1 MSKNVIQ
8 KNEKKFA
15 KILTKLKIEYII
27 LFEQIF
33 VYLKEKYFFYK
44 NIYTKISKLERNV
57 FFMITNLHIKNI
69 GIIEDL
75 DINLNKGMNV
85 LTGET
90 GAGKTLIIDS
100 LEIICG
106 GRFSKEMIRNGED
119 HSYIEICMYEPQNI
133 NSIDGNIIIAR
144 EIYSN
149 GRNTCKING
158 RLVTVAEL
166 KKFMSNY
173 VEIHGQNANQQL
185 FDSNTHIKYLDNFIG
200 KEIIELKSIYSEK
213 YLRYNEIKRELKN
226 NYGDEK
232 EKQRKLD
239 ILKYQLNEIK
249 EARLKN
255 GEEEKLEEKRKIMLN
270 SEKIAKNL
278 AEASQAVGENTI
290 DVIGTAV
297 RALEKIEEIDS
308 KYSQTIES
316 LRNIYYEMQEIER
329 DINSYCEDVE
339 FDEQERV
346 EVETRL
352 DTIYNLK
359 RKYGNNIEEILKYA
373 EEIEKEIKKIENAE
387 EYNTKLRKELSGLEM
402 SLNQIATQI
411 SNIRKNYALELS
423 KKINKEL
430 LELEMKNARINVKV
444 EYKENEYFENGKDD
458 VKFLISTNIGEN
470 ESELTKIASGGE
482 ISRIMLAIK
491 KVLAEADN
499 VPVLIF
505 DEIDTGI
512 SGKAAKSV
520 AEKMKNISQNHQVL
534 CISHLA
540 TIAANADY
548 NYFISKNVENGRTS
562 TSVKQLNEQEVLQEI
577 ARISSG
583 EVNEITLKYA
593 SELRN
598 KKVS

>member
-1 MSKNVIQ
+1 
-8 KNEKKFA
+8 
-15 KILTKLKIEYII
+15 
-27 LFEQIF
+27 
-33 VYLKEKYFFYK
+33 
-44 NIYTKISKLERNV
+44 
-57 FFMITNLHIKNI
+57 MITNLHIKNI

-106 GRFSKEMIRNGED
+106 GRFSKEMIRKGED

-249 EARLKN
+249 EAKLKN

-387 EYNTKLRKELSGLEM
+387 EYNTKLRKELSGLEK

>member
-44 NIYTKISKLERNV
+44 KIYTKISKLERKV

-352 DTIYNLK
+352 DNIYNLK